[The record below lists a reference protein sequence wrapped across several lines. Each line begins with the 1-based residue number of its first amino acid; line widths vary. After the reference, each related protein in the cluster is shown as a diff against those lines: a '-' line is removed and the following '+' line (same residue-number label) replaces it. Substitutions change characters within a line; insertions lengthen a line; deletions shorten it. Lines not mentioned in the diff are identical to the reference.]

1 MSVNIIKAWKD
12 ADYRNSLSTA
22 ELALVP
28 VNPSGL
34 IELNDEDLM
43 GVTGAGS
50 KKKGSHKKS
59 GGGSHKGSGGGS
71 HHGSGG
77 GSHHGSGGGNGS
89 GGHGG
94 GSSTMAMCTCF
105 WCK

>member
-12 ADYRNSLSTA
+12 ADYRNSLSSA

-28 VNPSGL
+28 TNPSGL

-59 GGGSHKGSGGGS
+59 GGGSHKGSGGK
-71 HHGSGG
+71 GSGG
-77 GSHHGSGGGNGS
+77 GSHKGSGGKGS

-94 GSSTMAMCTCF
+94 SGGGTVCMCTCF

>member
-12 ADYRNSLSTA
+12 ADYRNSLSSA
-22 ELALVP
+22 ELALIP
-28 VNPSGL
+28 TNPSGL

-50 KKKGSHKKS
+50 KKKGSGKNKGSGKHKGS
-59 GGGSHKGSGGGS
+59 GGGSHKGSGGK
-71 HHGSGG
+71 
-77 GSHHGSGGGNGS
+77 GS

-94 GSSTMAMCTCF
+94 SGGTICMCTCF